1 MSNATQLFTPRT
13 EIILAV
19 FGILNDAIQ
28 KTIPIE
34 KALEHKCFN
43 NRLDSLEGPGDIVET
58 ALISLEQALIFRGS
72 SEGNRAF
79 HPNRQKRGR
88 NFQS

>member
-19 FGILNDAIQ
+19 LVFEMMNFK

-72 SEGNRAF
+72 SEGNHAF
-79 HPNRQKRGR
+79 HSNRQKRGR
-88 NFQS
+88 SSQS